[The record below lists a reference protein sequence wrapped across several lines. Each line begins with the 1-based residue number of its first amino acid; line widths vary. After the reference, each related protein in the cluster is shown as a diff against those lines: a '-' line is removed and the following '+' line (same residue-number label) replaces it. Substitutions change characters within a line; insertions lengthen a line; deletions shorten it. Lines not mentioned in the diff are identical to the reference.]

1 MATPKNTPR
10 GANTPLSPNRI
21 TRLQEK
27 EDLSNLNDRL
37 AVYIDKVRFLEAEN
51 AGLRVRITE
60 SETEVSREL
69 TGLKAAYE
77 TELADARQ
85 TLDSV
90 AKERA
95 RLQLELG
102 KLREDYKELKARNT
116 KKESDLAGAL
126 QRLKDLEA
134 LLNSKDASLTT
145 ALGEKRN
152 LELDTSLGDARKQL
166 QDEMLRRVDG
176 ENRIQTLK
184 EELEFQKNLHSEEL
198 REIKRR
204 HESRMVELDNGHQ
217 QDFESKLAEALMEMR
232 NQHEL
237 QIKMYKDEI
246 EKTYNSKLENARQSA
261 DRSSHLVG
269 AAHEELQQTRI
280 RLETLST
287 QLSQLQKQLAA
298 REAKV
303 RDLEDALSRER
314 DTTRRLLGDKDR
326 EMAEMRQQ
334 MQQQLDE
341 YQELLD
347 IKLALDMEI
356 CAYRKLLEG
365 EEERL
370 RLSPSPPPTKVT
382 GSRSS
387 SSAALS
393 RSVHCS
399 AQNSPAKRRRPN
411 DTDSEASSFAGGAV
425 ARTRI
430 TQQASASGRVTVD
443 EVDME
448 GKYVRLSNKSDEDQ
462 NLGNWQVK
470 RQVGS
475 AAPIIFKFPVKFTL
489 KAGQRVTIWASGAGG
504 NHSPPSDL
512 VWKTQASWGTGDQFQ
527 TTLISANGEEMAM
540 RKVTRTQFEE
550 EDDDMVAHS
559 TCGDSEYN
567 LRSRTVVCGSCGL
580 PSDKS
585 ANCSVT
591 SASRSFRSGGIS
603 EGLLPHSYVFSSS
616 TPRKILIR
624 SIWMFSVQAL
634 FGFGFLVTS
643 RVPAVLAQ
651 AGTCALSAAANRHK
665 KDCFS
670 SRPASTMAQTIK
682 YLGQEEAQHIDE
694 ELFSE
699 YGFSV
704 DQLMELAGLSCA
716 TAVARAYPLTS
727 LVKARPSLLVI
738 CGPGNNGGDGLVCA
752 RHLKLFGY
760 EPTILYPKRPNKPLF
775 QGLTTQC
782 QKMEI
787 QFLTEMPEARVID
800 EAYNLVIDAI
810 FGFSFKGAVRE
821 PFGSIL
827 DVLKKTSVPIA
838 SIDIP
843 SGWDVEQGSAD
854 GLQPDTLISL
864 TAPKKSASLFRGRYH
879 FLGGR
884 FVPPGLERKYQL
896 NLPQYPDTDCVLQL

>member
-1 MATPKNTPR
+1 DCTPITVRQRERDRGREEQPPNKFTMATPKNTPR

-27 EDLSNLNDRL
+27 EDLCNLNDRL
-37 AVYIDKVRFLEAEN
+37 AVYIDKVRSLEVEN
-51 AGLRVRITE
+51 AGLRLRITE

-102 KLREDYKELKARNT
+102 KLREDHKENT
-116 KKESDLAGAL
+116 KKESELGGAL

-152 LELDTSLGDARKQL
+152 LEVENRDLKAQVAKLDTSLADAKKQL

-204 HESRMVELDNGHQ
+204 HESRVVELDNGHQ
-217 QDFESKLAEALMEMR
+217 QEFECKLAEALADMR

-246 EKTYNSKLENARQSA
+246 EKTYNTKLESARQSA

-269 AAHEELQQTRI
+269 AAHEELQQIRV
-280 RLETLST
+280 RLESTST

-298 REAKV
+298 REAKI

-314 DTTRRLLGDKDR
+314 DSTRRLLGEKDR
-326 EMAEMRQQ
+326 EMAEMRHQ

-347 IKLALDMEI
+347 VKLALDMEI

-365 EEERL
+365 EEQRL
-370 RLSPSPPPTKVT
+370 RLSPSPPPTRAA

-387 SSAALS
+387 TSGALS
-393 RSVHCS
+393 RSIHHS

-425 ARTRI
+425 SRTRI

-443 EVDME
+443 EVDLD
-448 GKYVRLSNKSDEDQ
+448 GKYVRLSNKADEDQ

-475 AAPIIFKFPVKFTL
+475 GTPIAFKFPAKFTL
-489 KAGQRVTIWASGAGG
+489 KAGQRVTIWASNSGG
-504 NHSPPSDL
+504 THNPPSDL
-512 VWKTQASWGTGDQFQ
+512 VWKNQPSWGTGDLFQ
-527 TTLISANGEEMAM
+527 TTLISTNGEEMAM
-540 RKVTRTQFEE
+540 RKVTRTHLEE
-550 EDDDMVAHS
+550 EDDDMVR
-559 TCGDSEYN
+559 EM
-567 LRSRTVVCGSCGL
+567 
-580 PSDKS
+580 
-585 ANCSVT
+585 
-591 SASRSFRSGGIS
+591 I
-603 EGLLPHSYVFSSS
+603 VF
-616 TPRKILIR
+616 
-624 SIWMFSVQAL
+624 
-634 FGFGFLVTS
+634 
-643 RVPAVLAQ
+643 LA
-651 AGTCALSAAANRHK
+651 CA
-665 KDCFS
+665 
-670 SRPASTMAQTIK
+670 
-682 YLGQEEAQHIDE
+682 
-694 ELFSE
+694 
-699 YGFSV
+699 
-704 DQLMELAGLSCA
+704 
-716 TAVARAYPLTS
+716 
-727 LVKARPSLLVI
+727 
-738 CGPGNNGGDGLVCA
+738 
-752 RHLKLFGY
+752 
-760 EPTILYPKRPNKPLF
+760 
-775 QGLTTQC
+775 
-782 QKMEI
+782 
-787 QFLTEMPEARVID
+787 
-800 EAYNLVIDAI
+800 
-810 FGFSFKGAVRE
+810 
-821 PFGSIL
+821 
-827 DVLKKTSVPIA
+827 
-838 SIDIP
+838 
-843 SGWDVEQGSAD
+843 
-854 GLQPDTLISL
+854 
-864 TAPKKSASLFRGRYH
+864 
-879 FLGGR
+879 
-884 FVPPGLERKYQL
+884 
-896 NLPQYPDTDCVLQL
+896 

>member
-10 GANTPLSPNRI
+10 GANTPISPNRI

-51 AGLRVRITE
+51 ASLRLRITE

-116 KKESDLAGAL
+116 KKESDLAGAQ

-152 LELDTSLGDARKQL
+152 LEVENRDLKAQVAKLDTSLGDARKQL

-184 EELEFQKNLHSEEL
+184 EELEFQKNLQSEEL
-198 REIKRR
+198 REVKRR
-204 HESRMVELDNGHQ
+204 HESRMVEMDNGHQ
-217 QDFESKLAEALMEMR
+217 QEFESKLSEALAEMR
-232 NQHEL
+232 SQHEL

-280 RLETLST
+280 RLESTST

-298 REAKV
+298 REAKI

-314 DTTRRLLGDKDR
+314 DTTRRRLGEKDR

-347 IKLALDMEI
+347 VKLALDMEI

-365 EEERL
+365 EEQRL
-370 RLSPSPPPTKVT
+370 RLSPSPPPMKVT
-382 GSRSS
+382 ASRSS
-387 SSAALS
+387 ASAHS
-393 RSVHCS
+393 RSVNYS
-399 AQNSPAKRRRPN
+399 SQNSPAKRRRPN
-411 DTDSEASSFAGGAV
+411 DTDSEASSFTGGAV

-443 EVDME
+443 EVDLE
-448 GKYVRLSNKSDEDQ
+448 GKYVRLSNKADEDQ
-462 NLGNWQVK
+462 NLGNWQLK

-475 AAPIIFKFPVKFTL
+475 GASIIFKFPVKFTL

-504 NHSPPSDL
+504 THSPPSDL
-512 VWKTQASWGTGDQFQ
+512 VWKTQPSWGTGDLFQ
-527 TTLISANGEEMAM
+527 TTLISASGEEMAM
-540 RKVTRTQFEE
+540 RKVTRTHLEE
-550 EDDDMVAHS
+550 DDDDMVAHS
-559 TCGDSEYN
+559 TCGGDSEYN

-585 ANCSVT
+585 SSCSVS
-591 SASRSFRSGGIS
+591 SASRSFRSGGLS
-603 EGLLPHSYVFSSS
+603 EGLLPHTYVFSTS
-616 TPRKILIR
+616 TPRK
-624 SIWMFSVQAL
+624 A
-634 FGFGFLVTS
+634 GFGL
-643 RVPAVLAQ
+643 
-651 AGTCALSAAANRHK
+651 
-665 KDCFS
+665 
-670 SRPASTMAQTIK
+670 
-682 YLGQEEAQHIDE
+682 E
-694 ELFSE
+694 
-699 YGFSV
+699 
-704 DQLMELAGLSCA
+704 SCP
-716 TAVARAYPLTS
+716 V
-727 LVKARPSLLVI
+727 
-738 CGPGNNGGDGLVCA
+738 
-752 RHLKLFGY
+752 
-760 EPTILYPKRPNKPLF
+760 
-775 QGLTTQC
+775 
-782 QKMEI
+782 M
-787 QFLTEMPEARVID
+787 
-800 EAYNLVIDAI
+800 
-810 FGFSFKGAVRE
+810 
-821 PFGSIL
+821 
-827 DVLKKTSVPIA
+827 
-838 SIDIP
+838 
-843 SGWDVEQGSAD
+843 
-854 GLQPDTLISL
+854 
-864 TAPKKSASLFRGRYH
+864 
-879 FLGGR
+879 
-884 FVPPGLERKYQL
+884 
-896 NLPQYPDTDCVLQL
+896 

>member
-1 MATPKNTPR
+1 MATPSQKNTPR
-10 GANTPLSPNRI
+10 GASTPLSPNRI

-37 AVYIDKVRFLEAEN
+37 AVYIDKVRSLEAEN
-51 AGLRVRITE
+51 AGLRLRITE
-60 SETEVSREL
+60 SETEISREL

-102 KLREDYKELKARNT
+102 KLRDDYKELKARNT

-126 QRLKDLEA
+126 LRLKDLEA

-152 LELDTSLGDARKQL
+152 LEAENRDLKAQVAKLENSLSDAKKQL

-184 EELEFQKNLHSEEL
+184 EELEFQKNLYSEEL
-198 REIKRR
+198 RETKRR
-204 HESRMVELDNGHQ
+204 HESRMVEIDNSHQ

-232 NQHEL
+232 NQHEV

-280 RLETLST
+280 RLESASA

-314 DTTRRLLGDKDR
+314 DTTRRLLGEKDR

-347 IKLALDMEI
+347 VKLALDMEI
-356 CAYRKLLEG
+356 AAYRKLIEG
-365 EEERL
+365 EEQRL
-370 RLSPSPPPTKVT
+370 RLSPSPPPSRGT
-382 GSRSS
+382 GARSS
-387 SSAALS
+387 ASGAHSRTVHYSSS
-393 RSVHCS
+393 
-399 AQNSPAKRRRPN
+399 AKRRRPN

-430 TQQASASGRVTVD
+430 TQQASASGRITVD
-443 EVDME
+443 EVDLD

-462 NLGNWQVK
+462 NVANWQLK
-470 RQVGS
+470 RQVGNG
-475 AAPIIFKFPVKFTL
+475 AAITFKFPSKFTM

-504 NHSPPSDL
+504 SHNPPSDL
-512 VWKTQASWGTGDQFQ
+512 VWKNQPTWGTGDVFQ
-527 TTLISANGEEMAM
+527 TTLISASGEEMAM
-540 RKVTRTQFEE
+540 RKVTRTHLEDD
-550 EDDDMVAHS
+550 DDDMVAHS

-585 ANCSVT
+585 SNCSVS

-603 EGLLPHSYVFSSS
+603 EGLLPHSYVISTS
-616 TPRKILIR
+616 TPRKSGAR
-624 SIWMFSVQAL
+624 
-634 FGFGFLVTS
+634 
-643 RVPAVLAQ
+643 
-651 AGTCALSAAANRHK
+651 
-665 KDCFS
+665 
-670 SRPASTMAQTIK
+670 
-682 YLGQEEAQHIDE
+682 
-694 ELFSE
+694 
-699 YGFSV
+699 
-704 DQLMELAGLSCA
+704 MESC
-716 TAVARAYPLTS
+716 
-727 LVKARPSLLVI
+727 
-738 CGPGNNGGDGLVCA
+738 
-752 RHLKLFGY
+752 
-760 EPTILYPKRPNKPLF
+760 
-775 QGLTTQC
+775 
-782 QKMEI
+782 
-787 QFLTEMPEARVID
+787 
-800 EAYNLVIDAI
+800 
-810 FGFSFKGAVRE
+810 
-821 PFGSIL
+821 
-827 DVLKKTSVPIA
+827 PIM
-838 SIDIP
+838 
-843 SGWDVEQGSAD
+843 
-854 GLQPDTLISL
+854 
-864 TAPKKSASLFRGRYH
+864 
-879 FLGGR
+879 
-884 FVPPGLERKYQL
+884 
-896 NLPQYPDTDCVLQL
+896 